1 MPLSDRKY
9 PAPDITERPS
19 DSSRETRSAAPPRA
33 LLQISRDEGVDVDVP
48 WLPSVEADS
57 TAFDRATAPAP
68 FWVESLHG
76 DRASRLTAPAAP
88 VGQAQQLVEPEPRQ
102 TTPSIVRFSQDVRN
116 GRKRWVAAVFA
127 AAMIGGG
134 VLIARAF
141 AADVVV
147 AQ

>member
-48 WLPSVEADS
+48 WLPSVEADVA
-57 TAFDRATAPAP
+57 AFDRPTAPSP
-68 FWVESLHG
+68 FWVESLQG
-76 DRASRLTAPAAP
+76 DRASRLTAPVAE
-88 VGQAQQLVEPEPRQ
+88 QLDKPELRH

-116 GRKRWVAAVFA
+116 GRKRWVAVVFA

-134 VLIARAF
+134 VLVARAF
-141 AADVVV
+141 AANVMV